1 MFDFDF
7 THQQR
12 ETVDYFIESGEFA
25 SQDEVVCAGLQL
37 LCENYMPQLA
47 DEKPSKIIAQFVAT
61 DQFAGQDEVIHA
73 SFRLLCENHISRL
86 IEEARNSPI
95 IENWTA
101 ESFLAEMKQ
110 EMMQGKGQQYRP
122 EIGSVRPMPP
132 SAP

>member
-12 ETVDYFIESGEFA
+12 ETIDYFIESGEFA

-37 LCENYMPQLA
+37 LCE
-47 DEKPSKIIAQFVAT
+47 D
-61 DQFAGQDEVIHA
+61 
-73 SFRLLCENHISRL
+73 HISRL

-110 EMMQGKGQQYRP
+110 EIKRTTHTTITTP
-122 EIGSVRPMPP
+122 VVVT
-132 SAP
+132 